1 MGGYFAV
8 STLLFYFSCDLHK
21 LKKART
27 RHRGIPGIGMNTE
40 IMCIDFI
47 LLLRLSAFCRQALF
61 VIFLGSVLAVD
72 HLLFLFLTEQR

>member
-27 RHRGIPGIGMNTE
+27 RRRGILGIGMNTE
-40 IMCIDFI
+40 IM
-47 LLLRLSAFCRQALF
+47 
-61 VIFLGSVLAVD
+61 
-72 HLLFLFLTEQR
+72 